1 MFIWAQIAL
10 ELVGTIGMLIAVV
23 VLKLGVRAAKNPESG
38 LYKVYSVSLAI
49 IRYPLWIFTALVGVA
64 LIFLCLSMPGA
75 EGGILLGLFLL
86 FVGLMGI
93 VHAFKSHKSEKDE

>member
-49 IRYPLWIFTALVGVA
+49 IRYPLWIFTVLVGGA
-64 LIFLCLSMPGA
+64 LMFFADMIGA
-75 EGGILLGLFLL
+75 VEGILLGLVLL

-93 VHAFKSHKSEKDE
+93 VHAFKSHKGKKDE

>member
-1 MFIWAQIAL
+1 MFVWAQIAL

-49 IRYPLWIFTALVGVA
+49 IRYPLWIFTALVGGA
-64 LIFLCLSMPGA
+64 LMFFADMIGA
-75 EGGILLGLFLL
+75 VEGILLGLVLL

-93 VHAFKSHKSEKDE
+93 AHAFKSHKGKKDE

>member
-49 IRYPLWIFTALVGVA
+49 IRYPLWIFTVLVG
-64 LIFLCLSMPGA
+64 GA
-75 EGGILLGLFLL
+75 
-86 FVGLMGI
+86 VS
-93 VHAFKSHKSEKDE
+93 KY

>member
-49 IRYPLWIFTALVGVA
+49 IRYPLWIFTALVGGA
-64 LIFLCLSMPGA
+64 LIFFANMIGA
-75 EGGILLGLFLL
+75 GEGILLGLFLL

-93 VHAFKSHKSEKDE
+93 VHAIKSHKGKKDE

>member
-23 VLKLGVRAAKNPESG
+23 VLKLGVRAAKKPESG

-49 IRYPLWIFTALVGVA
+49 IRYPLWIFTVLVGGA
-64 LIFLCLSMPGA
+64 LMFFADMIGA
-75 EGGILLGLFLL
+75 VEGILLGLVLL

-93 VHAFKSHKSEKDE
+93 VHAFKSHKGKKDE

>member
-64 LIFLCLSMPGA
+64 LMFFADMIGA
-75 EGGILLGLFLL
+75 VEVILLGLVLL

-93 VHAFKSHKSEKDE
+93 AHAFKSHKGKKDE

>member
-49 IRYPLWIFTALVGVA
+49 IRYPLWIFTALGGGA
-64 LIFLCLSMPGA
+64 LMFFADMIGA
-75 EGGILLGLFLL
+75 VEGILLGLVLL

-93 VHAFKSHKSEKDE
+93 AHAFKSHKGKKDE

>member
-49 IRYPLWIFTALVGVA
+49 IRYPLWIFTVLVGGA
-64 LIFLCLSMPGA
+64 LMFFADMIGA
-75 EGGILLGLFLL
+75 VEGILLGLVLL

-93 VHAFKSHKSEKDE
+93 AHAFKSHKGKKDE

>member
-49 IRYPLWIFTALVGVA
+49 IRYPLWIFTALVGGTLMFFA
-64 LIFLCLSMPGA
+64 DMIGA
-75 EGGILLGLFLL
+75 VEGILLGLVLL

-93 VHAFKSHKSEKDE
+93 AHAFKSHKGKKDE

>member
-49 IRYPLWIFTALVGVA
+49 IRYPLWIFTALVGGA
-64 LIFLCLSMPGA
+64 LMFFADMIGA
-75 EGGILLGLFLL
+75 VEGILLGLVLL

-93 VHAFKSHKSEKDE
+93 VHTIKSHKGKKEE

>member
-10 ELVGTIGMLIAVV
+10 ELLGTIGMINAVV

-49 IRYPLWIFTALVGVA
+49 IRYPLWIFTALVGGA
-64 LIFLCLSMPGA
+64 LMFFADMIGA
-75 EGGILLGLFLL
+75 VEGILLGLVLL
-86 FVGLMGI
+86 FVGLMGV
-93 VHAFKSHKSEKDE
+93 VHAFKSHKGKKDE